1 MEFKHFSVSNFYE
14 KELMLLIKIGL
25 LISKN
30 KKYGI
35 SCIRARLEDIEK
47 EKIGWQV
54 KKPA

>member
-1 MEFKHFSVSNFYE
+1 MEFKYFSVSNLYK

-47 EKIGWQV
+47 ERIGWQV
-54 KKPA
+54 KRSA